1 MKNFFLMIFLIFP
14 SIVYGNAY
22 YCVEEKSTGYDV
34 SKNHKITRFKT
45 QKFQIKIDFENY
57 NIRVRKFFYEPHIP
71 STCLFSDISNTMYCL
86 NNIGQFFSIN
96 KKTLKFVRS
105 VNYINP
111 KFDDDN
117 LISYGYCEK
126 F

>member
-1 MKNFFLMIFLIFP
+1 MKNFFLIIFLIFP
-14 SIVYGNAY
+14 SIVFGNVY
-22 YCVEEKSTGYDV
+22 YCVEEKSTGYNV
-34 SKNHKITRFKT
+34 SKSHEITNFKT
-45 QKFQIKIDFENY
+45 RKFKIKIDFINY
-57 NIRVRKFFYEPHIP
+57 NIHVKKFYFEPRIP
-71 STCLFSDISNTMYCL
+71 SECLFSDISNTMYCL
-86 NNIGQFFSIN
+86 NSIGQSFSIN

-105 VNYINP
+105 INYINP